1 MTKHIPNK
9 RFEKEV
15 VKQIL
20 ILSPHPYSPFEE
32 EATFSRFF
40 PLLKVSIT
48 NEWVCVLGK
57 VSYEWTNR
65 DVCSTEKFLRS
76 PNDRFKGIFVRI

>member
-32 EATFSRFF
+32 EATFQDFF
-40 PLLKVSIT
+40 P
-48 NEWVCVLGK
+48 
-57 VSYEWTNR
+57 
-65 DVCSTEKFLRS
+65 F
-76 PNDRFKGIFVRI
+76 

>member
-40 PLLKVSIT
+40 SPFEGQH